1 MTATVRTSAEK
12 NGISGHA
19 AMSVACGILARVN
32 ERTNTGIAGL
42 AKVITT
48 AQLVAA
54 GKSDA
59 QIRRLVARGV
69 VVRVA
74 RGVYAGGVRAQKL
87 AVLPGGEYTLRVSAA
102 VAVSGS
108 SAVASHQSAALLHG
122 LDLIGKPPAEITVSR
137 PPDRGWHSRTGVRY
151 YAVSVPAAH
160 VKLKDGVPVTT
171 VARTVI
177 DVARIEEF
185 KAGVVIAD
193 SALRKKL
200 TSKEELRAVI
210 GVCRRWKGI
219 RKAAAVVEFADRLSE
234 SALES
239 IGRVAFRGCGL
250 PSPELQA
257 WVGDD
262 EIVGRADF
270 FWRDYGTIAEADG
283 ALKYT
288 DPRRAR
294 AQLQRDAKLR
304 EAGFEVVHFTWQQI
318 NWDPALVAARIRA
331 AFKRASLLSE
341 VEARGA

>member
-1 MTATVRTSAEK
+1 VTDRAKSSAQRPIRLIRTAK
-12 NGISGHA
+12 
-19 AMSVACGILARVN
+19 
-32 ERTNTGIAGL
+32 
-42 AKVITT
+42 
-48 AQLVAA
+48 LVSA
-54 GKSDA
+54 GKSDK
-59 QIRRLVARGV
+59 QIRHLVARGGA
-69 VVRVA
+69 VRIGRGIYVLSTEA
-74 RGVYAGGVRAQKL
+74 RRL
-87 AVLPGGEYTLRVSAA
+87 AELPGGEHIMRVTAA
-102 VAVSGS
+102 LAVSGPA
-108 SAVASHQSAALLHG
+108 AVASHQSAARLHG
-122 LDLIGKPPAEITVSR
+122 LDLIGEAAADVVLTWTPG
-137 PPDRGWHSRTGVRY
+137 RGWRPRAGVRY
-151 YAVSVPAAH
+151 HAASLPATH
-160 VKLKDGVPVTT
+160 VTTKYGMPVTSA
-171 VARTVI
+171 ARTVI
-177 DVARIEEF
+177 DMARTEDF

-193 SALRKKL
+193 CALRKKL

-210 GVCRRWKGI
+210 GVCRRWQGA

-318 NWDPALVAARIRA
+318 NWEPALVAARIRA

-341 VEARGA
+341 VEAKGA